1 MPLFSVTPAKEIA
14 LSLPPS
20 SGSQPEPYRPIIG
33 LQGKPRRTRRFK
45 FVFVVG
51 VAVVVLACIFGYW
64 LISSQSI
71 ESQAGDH
78 CQELVTDSLTSPASA
93 EFSDVETTLAGTL
106 YTTTGKVDSQNK
118 FGAMIRSTFRC
129 ESRQQTEDQ
138 IFTKV
143 IELESN

>member
-1 MPLFSVTPAKEIA
+1 MQ
-14 LSLPPS
+14 
-20 SGSQPEPYRPIIG
+20 GRP
-33 LQGKPRRTRRFK
+33 KRSRRLTLI
-45 FVFVVG
+45 VIVG
-51 VAVVVLACIFGYW
+51 AAVVVLVALFGYW
-64 LISSQSI
+64 LISSQSV
-71 ESQAGDH
+71 ESQAGEH

-93 EFSDVETTLAGTL
+93 EFSDVQTTLAGTL

-118 FGAMIRSTFRC
+118 FGAMIRATFRC

>member
-1 MPLFSVTPAKEIA
+1 M
-14 LSLPPS
+14 SLPPP
-20 SGSQPEPYRPIIG
+20 SGTQPEPYRPVIG
-33 LQGKPRRTRRFK
+33 MQGRPKRSRRLTLI
-45 FVFVVG
+45 VIVG
-51 VAVVVLACIFGYW
+51 AAVVVLVALFGYW
-64 LISSQSI
+64 LISSQSV
-71 ESQAGDH
+71 ESQAGEH

-93 EFSDVETTLAGTL
+93 EFSDVQTTLAGTL

-118 FGAMIRSTFRC
+118 FGAMIRATFRC